1 MRRRMR
7 IYIVYAVAILLFPC
21 VLVLAFGPD
30 AKSEG
35 ARYDGRYTVNVG
47 GEAVDSERFLVW
59 ALAGYVEPD
68 CETECLKAVAVV
80 LRTNL
85 RKAFGGRS
93 KISADELGFA
103 YYTEEE
109 LEKMW
114 KDGDFVG
121 NYRKLESAV
130 TETDGAVILNGN
142 GYYIDALFHRVS
154 AGRTRDGAYLGE
166 DYTYLSPVASPS
178 DINAPNYMQLVIYD
192 EATVKSLLSDAFHTS
207 FEPEVKSLAQE
218 IILQNEDGDY
228 VEKVTICGRE
238 FCADEIVAALKLQ
251 SPAFVVEEYKSKI
264 RFLVCGIGHGFGLSI
279 YGSNVLAGEG
289 YGFKEILNYYY
300 ANIIIKYE

>member
-1 MRRRMR
+1 MKRHKR
-7 IYIVYAVAILLFPC
+7 IYLIYAAAIFLLPC
-21 VLVLAFGPD
+21 ILVLAFGPD

-35 ARYDGRYTVNVG
+35 AYYDGRYTVNVG

-68 CETECLKAVAVV
+68 YETECLKAMAVV

-85 RKAFGGRS
+85 RKALGGRS

-109 LEKMW
+109 LEKIW
-114 KDGDFVG
+114 GDGDFVG
-121 NYRKLESAV
+121 NYRKLENAV
-130 TETDGAVILNGN
+130 IDTDGAVILNGN

-154 AGRTRDGAYLGE
+154 AGRTRDGAYFGE
-166 DYTYLSPVASPS
+166 DYTYLSPVESKS
-178 DINAPNYMQLVIYD
+178 DINSPDYMQLVIYD
-192 EATVKSLLSDAFHTS
+192 EATVKRLLSETFHTS
-207 FEPEVKSLAQE
+207 FEPKVKPLAQE

-238 FCADEIVAALKLQ
+238 FCADEIAKALKLQ
-251 SPAFVVEEYKSKI
+251 SPAFVVEEYKSKM
-264 RFLVCGIGHGFGLSI
+264 RFLVSGIGHGFGLSI
-279 YGSNVLAGEG
+279 YGSNVFAGEG

>member
-1 MRRRMR
+1 VKRRRR
-7 IYIVYAVAILLFPC
+7 LYLIYAVAILLFPC
-21 VLVLAFGPD
+21 VLVLAFGPEVE
-30 AKSEG
+30 SEG
-35 ARYDGRYTVNVG
+35 AFYDGRYTVNVA

-59 ALAGYVEPD
+59 ALAAYAESD
-68 CETECLKAVAVV
+68 YENESLKAMAVV

-85 RKAFGGRS
+85 KKALGGRS

-103 YYTEEE
+103 YYTEGE

-114 KDGDFVG
+114 GRGDFVG

-130 TETDGAVILNGN
+130 IDTNGAVILNDK

-166 DYTYLSPVASPS
+166 DYTYLSPVASQS
-178 DINAPNYMQLVIYD
+178 DINAPDYMQLVIYD
-192 EATVKSLLSDAFHTS
+192 EATVKRLLSKAFHTS
-207 FEPEVKSLAQE
+207 FEPDVKPLAQD

-238 FCADEIVAALKLQ
+238 FCADEIAEALKLQ

-264 RFLVCGIGHGFGLSI
+264 RFLVSGIGHGFGLSI